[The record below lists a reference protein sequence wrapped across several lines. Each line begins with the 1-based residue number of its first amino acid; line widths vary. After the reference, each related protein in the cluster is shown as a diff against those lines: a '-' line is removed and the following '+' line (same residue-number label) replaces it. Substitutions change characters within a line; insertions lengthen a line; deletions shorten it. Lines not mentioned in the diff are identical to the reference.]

1 MTQHNPSRLTI
12 KLGLRDSTSA
22 ESKTRM
28 SAHNETRITKN
39 DTDSTIIES
48 VKGDNSIA
56 KSRSTKNSHYQ
67 ADSKSDPMESKNEN
81 LIESIEFTLK
91 DLENLPHPNVSAGNI
106 FQRNFYTFGVDMPLY
121 LMKAGLRLLTMVVSD
136 QASFKELSQGADS
149 TLKQKI
155 KPKPTLN
162 LVIKSELSASELFS
176 GGEITK
182 VHENTVRLMQLSEI
196 CAEIIKL
203 GSYIGDGEQ
212 IHQIVT
218 KTIRDDIIDRGG
230 NSKFEEVAIGW
241 IQIRSSFNNRTKT
254 KHPIKSASLRHRN
267 ELSLI
272 DAILSVLLKA
282 DNTIHYREISQ
293 RIIKAKLFKFQAINP
308 SNSVIACIDRYIK
321 ASGDQSLIERVTPGR
336 FKFRGCQSTNLKSN
350 NQSNHP
356 NQNKKLTLIEAT
368 VKVLESANQPLSVV
382 EITNRIIKFGLFS
395 FNTLAPKKSVVAK
408 ICSHIESK
416 GKKSEI
422 VRVSKG
428 IYILRNSKNTKQT
441 KKNKKS
447 KNGKNRNM
455 KISEIVIKVY

>member
-28 SAHNETRITKN
+28 SPHNETQITKN

-48 VKGDNSIA
+48 VKGNYSIA
-56 KSRSTKNSHYQ
+56 KSHSTKNSHSQ
-67 ADSKSDPMESKNEN
+67 ADSKSDPEESKKGN
-81 LIESIEFTLK
+81 LTGTIEFTLK
-91 DLENLPHPNVSAGNI
+91 DPQNLFQPNVSAGNI
-106 FQRNFYTFGVDMPLY
+106 FQRNFYTFGVNMPLY

-136 QASFKELSQGADS
+136 QASFNELTQGADS
-149 TLKQKI
+149 TTKQKI

-162 LVIKSELSASELFS
+162 LIIKSGLGASELLS
-176 GGEITK
+176 GGKIFK
-182 VHENTVRLMQLSEI
+182 VLENTARPMHQSEI

-203 GSYIGDGEQ
+203 GSNIGDGEQ
-212 IHQIVT
+212 IHQIVA
-218 KTIRDDIIDRGG
+218 KTIRDNIIERGMK
-230 NSKFEEVAIGW
+230 SKFEEVANGW
-241 IQIRSSFNNRTKT
+241 FQIRGSSNIRTKT

-272 DAILSVLLKA
+272 DAILLELLKA
-282 DNTIHYREISQ
+282 EEPIHYQEICQ
-293 RIIKAKLFKFQAINP
+293 RIIKAKLFKFKAINP

-321 ASGDQSLIERVTPGR
+321 ASGEQSLIERVSPGR
-336 FKFRGCQSTNLKSN
+336 FKIRGCQSTNLESN
-350 NQSNHP
+350 NQSNHS
-356 NQNKKLTLIEAT
+356 NQSKKLTLYEAILE
-368 VKVLESANQPLSVV
+368 VLKGTNQPLSVL

-395 FNTLAPKKSVVAK
+395 FNTSTPKKSVVAK
-408 ICSHIESK
+408 ICSHIKSK

-428 IYILRNSKNTKQT
+428 IYSLRNSKNTKQT
-441 KKNKKS
+441 KKNNKS

-455 KISEIVIKVY
+455 KGLEIVITVC